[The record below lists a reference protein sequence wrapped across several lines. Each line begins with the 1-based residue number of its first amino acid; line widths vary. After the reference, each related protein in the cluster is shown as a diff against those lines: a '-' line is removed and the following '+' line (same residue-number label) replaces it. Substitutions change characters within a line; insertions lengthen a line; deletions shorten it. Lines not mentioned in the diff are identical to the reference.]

1 MEEPRLLSKMEG
13 SAGPI
18 AMNKKG
24 HIRWDESANAAQ
36 NARDHLPVLVSSYFT
51 QGRDLLAKNHAPSEL
66 HSLRLATKRLRYTL
80 ELFRPCYGPG
90 FRQRLDSLRR
100 VQQLLGEINDCA
112 TATAVLARLNQGRQN
127 KRIANFLQQ
136 HAAAQTAAFRREWSE
151 VFDAPGQESWWTG
164 YLARH
169 ARPPG
174 RKHARS
180 VLTR

>member
-1 MEEPRLLSKMEG
+1 
-13 SAGPI
+13 
-18 AMNKKG
+18 MNKKG
-24 HIRWDESANAAQ
+24 HIQWDESTGAAL
-36 NARDHLPVLVSSYFT
+36 NARDHLPRLISVYFT
-51 QGRDLLAKNHAPSEL
+51 QGRELLAKNPAPAEL

-112 TATAVLARLNQGRQN
+112 TASAVLARSKSPARHA
-127 KRIANFLQQ
+127 RIDAFLRQ
-136 HAAAQTAAFRREWSE
+136 HALHQAGAFRREWQE

-174 RKHARS
+174 RKPAGS
-180 VLTR
+180 T